1 MPENNRLMIF
11 IDGSNVFRSMQ
22 RFRNNY
28 RLDYK
33 KLVEKL
39 TEDRNLIRVYYFA
52 SSAVPPIKS
61 QTNFYEALEINHN
74 FRTIIKPLK
83 GSGNRRR
90 EKGVDV
96 ALVTDFLSLGYKKA
110 YDIGIIVSGD
120 QDYAPAIEKVQD
132 LGIQIEIASFRHS
145 IGRDLLKVCD
155 RRIYLDDI
163 ANDIEK

>member
-74 FRTIIKPLK
+74 FRTII
-83 GSGNRRR
+83 
-90 EKGVDV
+90 
-96 ALVTDFLSLGYKKA
+96 
-110 YDIGIIVSGD
+110 
-120 QDYAPAIEKVQD
+120 YAPAIEKVQD